1 MGNGITLALRPEITP
16 NPNLNESQFDP
27 LTGFPNGRKERGM
40 NFFLIQFPFVYHF
53 FILSFSV
60 MIATEDEMV
69 SAKLPL
75 ENRDYC
81 AHLALKV
88 LQCRKE
94 VWPWAWKCQPE
105 KHEYL
110 NCQYEE

>member
-1 MGNGITLALRPEITP
+1 
-16 NPNLNESQFDP
+16 
-27 LTGFPNGRKERGM
+27 
-40 NFFLIQFPFVYHF
+40 
-53 FILSFSV
+53 
-60 MIATEDEMV
+60 MIATEEEMI

-88 LQCRKE
+88 QQCRKE
-94 VWPWAWKCQPE
+94 VWPWAWKCNPE

-110 NCQYEE
+110 SCQYEE